1 MSQFGFCPQCR
12 RCDNMDRFPKCAR
25 CKSRPRLVSPSD
37 TFFHE
42 IFVEG
47 KRPTQ
52 AELLELQSCAFGPAH
67 MNDVEHNVA
76 KKKLGKSV
84 SIGLCSLVL
93 GLMLFAL
100 LQFVSLRGLAWV
112 CMACL
117 LLYGIVSPVAA
128 VVGYI
133 HNKSSGG
140 KHKTPRSAFVHYW
153 LSSVF
158 RLSAEKETEFESPEF
173 AAASALR
180 HVPESYRVKLDE
192 GHIASYIVNMRNTVQ
207 QILKERAQMSR
218 EAYAVH
224 HYWVDCGIFPSIRE
238 KDFPK
243 PTRESGVY
251 ELNTDVELIFR
262 VFQTNRSTYEKMYVN
277 LAKVVLHVRQTCI
290 RNGKRW
296 FMYDLTPAVAAGAAG
311 QPGSLNI

>member
-93 GLMLFAL
+93 GLMLLPF
-100 LQFVSLRGLAWV
+100 STRMLRAG
-112 CMACL
+112 MG
-117 LLYGIVSPVAA
+117 LYGMLAPVRINFLVAA
-128 VVGYI
+128 VVVIYTSHPI
-133 HNKSSGG
+133 ENINRALC
-140 KHKTPRSAFVHYW
+140 PLLAQ
-153 LSSVF
+153 F
-158 RLSAEKETEFESPEF
+158 R
-173 AAASALR
+173 
-180 HVPESYRVKLDE
+180 
-192 GHIASYIVNMRNTVQ
+192 
-207 QILKERAQMSR
+207 
-218 EAYAVH
+218 
-224 HYWVDCGIFPSIRE
+224 
-238 KDFPK
+238 
-243 PTRESGVY
+243 
-251 ELNTDVELIFR
+251 
-262 VFQTNRSTYEKMYVN
+262 FQTQRRKGDG
-277 LAKVVLHVRQTCI
+277 I
-290 RNGKRW
+290 
-296 FMYDLTPAVAAGAAG
+296 
-311 QPGSLNI
+311 